1 MKFEEKIILSYSR
14 NDVELEN
21 ATLIKILNQ
30 LGYKVIKKYF
40 TADELDYLKIKVFKA
55 LQNKSLENKQLNNK
69 EE

>member
-14 NDVELEN
+14 NDVEVEN

-30 LGYKVIKKYF
+30 LGYKVIKNYF